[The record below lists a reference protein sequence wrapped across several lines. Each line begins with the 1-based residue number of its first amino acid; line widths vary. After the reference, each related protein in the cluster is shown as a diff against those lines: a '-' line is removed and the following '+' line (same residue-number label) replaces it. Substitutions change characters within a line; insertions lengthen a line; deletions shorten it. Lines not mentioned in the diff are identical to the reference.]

1 MLRAVRVQ
9 IFPCQSM
16 SIDRPRIEGASLCR
30 WLALARRFTSNLSA
44 QNPGVNRGGS
54 DSQRHEAGSQ
64 ATGWAAPQQAAAL
77 LGGGCGGHRG
87 KKELKRAEQRC
98 PHRLVSGRAR
108 TAAAALATDPDGRRT
123 DALGHIFA
131 AGDIPCGSAPL
142 QRGSGYGNGSRSVA
156 SLAMARRLQGR
167 CARAWR

>member
-1 MLRAVRVQ
+1 MTRAVRVQ
-9 IFPCQSM
+9 IFPFNRCQSIACG
-16 SIDRPRIEGASLCR
+16 SRARGVPLVGFCAAVCLEFVRPK
-30 WLALARRFTSNLSA
+30 
-44 QNPGVNRGGS
+44 PGVNRGGS